1 MIVPSHKKGRIQSVL
16 VKKDGNW
23 QAIDPAAS
31 YYLVSNNYVRGG
43 GDGYRMF
50 GSASDIYDFRPDLAD
65 VVASYLAA
73 RPGYTPFTDGRII
86 QK

>member
-31 YYLVSNNYVRGG
+31 YFLVANNYVRGG

-50 GSASDIYDFRPDLAD
+50 GSASDIYDFGPDLAD
-65 VVASYLAA
+65 VLASYLAA
-73 RPGYTPFTDGRII
+73 RPDYTPFTDGRII